1 MFMCIIN
8 HFQSLGNK
16 DQPPIARLYD
26 YSRTNYIAFENNR
39 SMRIH
44 DQSQNV
50 WEYSFILLRGARFLF
65 LRPQIIAQYF
75 FFQNNISYG
84 LRKSSF

>member
-65 LRPQIIAQYF
+65 LHALKLLHNTF
-75 FFQNNISYG
+75 FSKQ
-84 LRKSSF
+84 